1 MPTSLP
7 KPVLVASAVV
17 LAAGLACSALAP
29 NPSAAM
35 TATPTPPANILP
47 PEFATLLPPEF
58 ATLLP
63 PDFTFQPGVTP
74 TPFVYT
80 PPSGTLPPPAA
91 TLPAAPPNV
100 LANEEQLLIR
110 LYEQVSPGVVSI
122 QTQGSSPLDAGQ
134 GSGFVIDRDGHIVT
148 NQHVIANAT
157 RIEVRFAD
165 GTRALGR
172 VLGADQDSDLAVVKV
187 DVPAN
192 RLTPLPLAD
201 SSQVK
206 VGQRVVAIG
215 NPFGLSG
222 TMTLGIVSGLGRS
235 LSSRRVTA
243 GGNFTAP
250 DMIQTDAPVNPG
262 NSGGPLLNLNGE
274 VIGVNRAIATETGVN
289 SGIAYAIS
297 SNTARQI
304 VPFLI
309 RDGRF
314 VYPYLGISSLEELTL
329 DLQNQLGLPQARGA
343 YVTSVVPNGPAAQ
356 AGLRGDSGSSGQ
368 PRGNGDLIIA
378 INGTPVNVFSDLIAY
393 LVLNT
398 RPGDTVTL
406 TVLRQGQQRDFQ
418 VTLGERP

>member
-1 MPTSLP
+1 MSTSFP
-7 KPVLVASAVV
+7 KPVLVTSAMLLV
-17 LAAGLACSALAP
+17 AGLACNALMP
-29 NPSAAM
+29 NAGPVAR
-35 TATPTPPANILP
+35 ATPTAAINILP
-47 PEFATLLPPEF
+47 PELATF
-58 ATLLP
+58 LP
-63 PDFTFQPGVTP
+63 PDFLTPTVTR

-80 PPSGTLPPPAA
+80 PPSGTLPAPAP
-91 TLPAAPPNV
+91 TLPAAPPNP
-100 LANEEQLLIR
+100 LASEEQQLIA
-110 LYEQVSPGVVSI
+110 LYDRVNPGVVSI

-134 GSGFVIDRDGHIVT
+134 GSGFVIDRQGHIVT
-148 NQHVIANAT
+148 NQHVVANAT

-172 VLGADQDSDLAVVKV
+172 VLGVDQDSDLAVVQV
-187 DVPAN
+187 DVPAE
-192 RLTPLPLAD
+192 RLVPLPLAD
-201 SSQVK
+201 SSQLK

-215 NPFGLSG
+215 NPFGLDG

-243 GGNFTAP
+243 GGTFSSP

-274 VIGVNRAIATETGVN
+274 VVGINRAIATETGVN

-329 DLQNQLGLPQARGA
+329 ELQNQLGLPQARGA

-356 AGLRGDSGSSGQ
+356 AGLRGDSGSSNGAVG
-368 PRGNGDLIIA
+368 GNGDLIIA

-398 RPGDTVTL
+398 RPGDVVTL
-406 TVLRQGQQRDFQ
+406 TVIRQGQEREFK

>member
-1 MPTSLP
+1 MSTSLP
-7 KPVLVASAVV
+7 KPVLVASSALLV
-17 LAAGLACSALAP
+17 AGLACNALVP
-29 NPSAAM
+29 NAGPVAR
-35 TATPTPPANILP
+35 ATPTPPVNG
-47 PEFATLLPPEF
+47 LPPEF

-63 PDFTFQPGVTP
+63 PDLFNPAVTR

-80 PPSGTLPPPAA
+80 PPSGTLPAPAP
-91 TLPAAPPNV
+91 TLPAAPSNT
-100 LANEEQLLIR
+100 LASEEQQLIA
-110 LYEQVSPGVVSI
+110 LYDRVSPGVVSI

-148 NQHVIANAT
+148 NQHVIAEAT

-172 VLGADQDSDLAVVKV
+172 VLGADQDSDLAVVQV
-187 DVPAN
+187 DVPAEQ
-192 RLTPLPLAD
+192 LVPLSLAD
-201 SSQVK
+201 SSSLR

-215 NPFGLSG
+215 NPFGLNG

-243 GGNFTAP
+243 GGNFSSP

-274 VIGVNRAIATETGVN
+274 VVGINRAIATETGVN

-314 VYPYLGISSLEELTL
+314 IYPYLGVSSLEELTL
-329 DLQNQLGLPQARGA
+329 ELQNQLRLPQARGA
-343 YVTSVVPNGPAAQ
+343 YVTGVVPSGPAAQ
-356 AGLRGDSGSSGQ
+356 AGLRGDSGSGEPQ
-368 PRGNGDLIIA
+368 GNGDLIVA
-378 INGTPVNVFSDLIAY
+378 INGTPVNVFSDLIGY
-393 LVLNT
+393 MVLNT
-398 RPGDTVTL
+398 RPGDVVTL
-406 TVLRQGQQRDFQ
+406 TVIRQGQQREFE